1 VVSPRRSTDPTVLK
15 KSLTSGGSLRGK
27 DVALNDTQMLY
38 IGQELADADTLLQ
51 AEVDTKANI
60 DDLGILAG
68 FAALAIPDS
77 SGGVYPEQFGAVGD
91 GVANDTTAFQALA
104 AFVQAAGG
112 GTIILRP
119 AAVYLVGRQSLV
131 NDGTYMW
138 KGENILTL
146 AGLTRPFLI
155 RGNGARLKLAAGLKI
170 GTFNAAGAATAPA
183 LPYFGNNRSQ
193 PVIEG
198 VVDIQ
203 NCTAAVA
210 LENFEVDGNEANLN
224 WGGQFGDTGWQV
236 GGDGL
241 FLKNNT
247 GGIRLVNVHAHDCP
261 RDSLDVNDGP
271 VPFAKASYQSPSVA
285 IGCRFIR
292 SVRQAMS
299 FVGGG
304 GWSFIGCRFTGTGTG
319 SHASAPIAGIDLE
332 AEGGAII
339 RDIHFI
345 NCTIGDT
352 NTGVAALSVGDV
364 EGVVFDRCRF
374 LGLTSWTTYGWNK
387 AAFNDCFFLGSMVAM
402 TNTKFNR
409 CTLSDD
415 TTKSPTGTVYLG
427 TGYIPDFGGVGTGC
441 VFDECVW
448 DLVGAGRAGLGG
460 VDWTCR
466 NCTIGFGPT
475 AGGPSFMR
483 PRWEGINIL
492 GPGGRPSNSL
502 HFIVGEM
509 SGKLDQ
515 VLLML
520 DGRAWTSWRTEWAAL
535 GAPGGLEV
543 AGGRRGVSVVVFSS
557 GLSAEAWFGMSG
569 DDDLGKRCSRGSSRS
584 CSAASRPRGGQGPD
598 APPRD
603 ELIRKLCS
611 DSSVTLASIKA
622 GDFGDV
628 AKRVAEEFPF
638 PEGGVVDM
646 TAPRGGA

>member
-1 VVSPRRSTDPTVLK
+1 VYSSKVREGATGALADALRKGNHVVSPPRDPRHVLDN
-15 KSLTSGGSLRGK
+15 TIQPGGSIKSSQL
-27 DVALNDTQMLY
+27 VQNDRQLLY
-38 IGQELADADTLLQ
+38 LVQELKDGDTDLQ
-51 AEVDTKANI
+51 SQVDTAI
-60 DDLGILAG
+60 DTNLAER
-68 FAALAIPDS
+68 AKD
-77 SGGVYPEQFGAVGD
+77 AVGGIMRGSGSATD
-91 GVANDTTAFQALA
+91 DTTAFQALA

-492 GPGGRPSNSL
+492 GPGFNHVNTDDMGAVAIGGDIIYLTPSPSTSPTRQEGQWTSAAPATASTSSWGRCPGSSTRCSWPCSTTAGRPTSASRT
-502 HFIVGEM
+502 V
-509 SGKLDQ
+509 
-515 VLLML
+515 
-520 DGRAWTSWRTEWAAL
+520 DGP
-535 GAPGGLEV
+535 PGGPGAVALEDR
-543 AGGRRGVSVVVFSS
+543 RRGLGGSVSLRLS
-557 GLSAEAWFGMSG
+557 GGVPVC
-569 DDDLGKRCSRGSSRS
+569 R
-584 CSAASRPRGGQGPD
+584 
-598 APPRD
+598 
-603 ELIRKLCS
+603 RKM
-611 DSSVTLASIKA
+611 TLASSSS
-622 GDFGDV
+622 
-628 AKRVAEEFPF
+628 
-638 PEGGVVDM
+638 
-646 TAPRGGA
+646 RGW